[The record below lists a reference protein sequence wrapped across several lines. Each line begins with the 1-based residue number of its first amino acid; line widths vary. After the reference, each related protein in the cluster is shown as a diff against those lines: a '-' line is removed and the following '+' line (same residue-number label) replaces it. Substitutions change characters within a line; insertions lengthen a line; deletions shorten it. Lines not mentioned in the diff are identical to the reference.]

1 MGFMILVYEIYYI
14 HNGIYIYIYI
24 YIYICSNVK
33 SSNVKSKLMKTRC
46 RNVFKTYI

>member
-1 MGFMILVYEIYYI
+1 MGCMMQVYEIYYI
-14 HNGIYIYIYI
+14 HIWYIYIYI

>member
-1 MGFMILVYEIYYI
+1 MYDAGIRDILYTYMV
-14 HNGIYIYIYI
+14 YI

>member
-1 MGFMILVYEIYYI
+1 MYDAGIRDILYTYMV
-14 HNGIYIYIYI
+14 YIYI